1 MRDSQ
6 LLMVVSSG
14 YQLAGPATPSAGQSV
29 KVSVSPSLPRG
40 HAPHSGSPVQ
50 SFTAFFFFCNLTKL
64 NLGVHL
70 QFKNSGDV

>member
-40 HAPHSGSPVQ
+40 NAPHSGPPVQ
-50 SFTAFFFFCNLTKL
+50 SFTAFFCNLTKL
-64 NLGVHL
+64 NLGVQL
-70 QFKNSGDV
+70 QFKNSGDF